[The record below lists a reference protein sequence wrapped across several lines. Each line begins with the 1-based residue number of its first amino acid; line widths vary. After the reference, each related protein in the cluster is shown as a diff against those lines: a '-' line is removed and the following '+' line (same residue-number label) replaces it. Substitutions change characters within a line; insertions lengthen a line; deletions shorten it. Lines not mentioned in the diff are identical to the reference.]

1 MQLSG
6 TIAVHYLKL
15 WNSFMIIPLEQLS
28 NDTLAAIIEDFI
40 LREGTEYG
48 SEDISKQAKITQ
60 VKKQLEQGSALLV
73 YSELHESVNILPSD
87 QFKAGME
94 EEQS

>member
-1 MQLSG
+1 
-6 TIAVHYLKL
+6 
-15 WNSFMIIPLEQLS
+15 MIIPLEQLS
-28 NDTLAAIIEDFI
+28 NETLAAIIEDFI

-48 SEDISKQAKITQ
+48 AEDISKQAKIAQ